1 MATVEVLQD
10 GQYWGMGLGLGGGGG
25 GGGDKGDGEDD
36 HEWISM
42 RVSPRMREV
51 MIKDE
56 YKLQSFTKDE
66 GDGDQR

>member
-1 MATVEVLQD
+1 MGTVEVLQD
-10 GQYWGMGLGLGGGGG
+10 GQYYGMGLGGR
-25 GGGDKGDGEDD
+25 GDKDDGEDD

-42 RVSPRMREV
+42 RVSLRMREV